1 MIMQSLYPCILSQ
14 ITTSVPSFRTTTANM
29 NVPIPLGHF
38 SAIVMLVLNWMK
50 KMGYGVNVSNCF
62 YVGLYIIIIT
72 YIIIANI
79 MSPLLYTY
87 MNETMLYEFM
97 CYILYCECT

>member
-14 ITTSVPSFRTTTANM
+14 ITTSVPSFRTTTASM
-29 NVPIPLGHF
+29 NVPILLGHF

-50 KMGYGVNVSNCF
+50 MGYDVNVSDCF

-79 MSPLLYTY
+79 MSSLLYIRIHT
-87 MNETMLYEFM
+87 
-97 CYILYCECT
+97 